1 MYFCSCITE
10 NRYQWS
16 MQSAIP
22 LPQRGEPYLKLQH
35 VCISCQA
42 PYRTCMFA
50 ICSCVFMRIIWV
62 DNPNLVLWSPCKR
75 LKLRCRK
82 FIFYFQVTALSFS
95 KTLCIYHHQPL
106 QIAFMS
112 TAHGTGI
119 WRVEA
124 IWPCSVPKVASHW
137 SCAASLLVIAL
148 LFTALCGHTARPPRS
163 VCRLHLSYIHTSLI
177 IL

>member
-75 LKLRCRK
+75 LKLRYRK
-82 FIFYFQVTALSFS
+82 FIIYFQVTALSFS

-148 LFTALCGHTARPPRS
+148 LLFTALCIRIARPPRS
-163 VCRLHLSYIHTSLI
+163 VRRFLHL
-177 IL
+177 